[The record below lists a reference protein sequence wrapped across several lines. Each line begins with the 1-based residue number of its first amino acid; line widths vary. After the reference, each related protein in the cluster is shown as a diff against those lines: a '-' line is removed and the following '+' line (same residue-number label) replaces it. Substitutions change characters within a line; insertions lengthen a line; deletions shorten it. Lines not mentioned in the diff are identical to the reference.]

1 MALQIKDGNGAIQ
14 NEPLYDP
21 SFRAAKAGMIYTT
34 AKDIAYLGG
43 SATMVV
49 RLKQVRVTVVGTGAA
64 GDLALILVKGSSLP
78 TTSGT
83 PLAMTAVP
91 LDASSAAATAVA
103 VNVQGA
109 SGTVTNCATATGYG
123 TIGATSVGVNA
134 TGTIPSTSVFVW
146 DFTNKG
152 DQPPLLRLATECFTV
167 RATNGG
173 TTPTSATVDIEFGFE
188 EGTT

>member
-21 SFRAAKAGMIYTT
+21 SYRAAKAGMLYTT

-49 RLKQVRVTVVGTGAA
+49 RLKQVRVTVVGASAA
-64 GDLALILVKGSSLP
+64 GDLAFLLVKGSSLP

-83 PLAMTAVP
+83 ALAMTAVP
-91 LDASSAAATAVA
+91 SDSTSAAATAVA

-123 TIGATSVGVNA
+123 TIGAISVSQNA
-134 TGTIPSTSVFVW
+134 TGTVPSASIFTW

-152 DQPPLLRLATECFTV
+152 DQAPLLRGIAECFTV

-188 EGTT
+188 EGLT